1 MLGSYFIFFVVIG
14 ILHAI
19 FPSFDINQYQQTDLN
34 ELIKETPFKF
44 MILAVI
50 LAPIMEEGMFRSIV
64 KPSKNELIFFICT
77 WIIVIAA
84 PYIPEDIY
92 WALKFG
98 FLILLAI
105 LLFVF
110 LREFIPNSWLV
121 NISYFL
127 NKYYIYVWF
136 LTSVIFGMVHIYN
149 YVEGFKL
156 DFILFIMIFPRI
168 IAGFFFG
175 KIKIENKGLGWSM
188 AMHAMNNTTVLF
200 FLFPKLLSFL
210 V

>member
-1 MLGSYFIFFVVIG
+1 MLGSYFIFFIIIG
-14 ILHAI
+14 ILHSI
-19 FPSFDINQYQQTDLN
+19 FPGLDINQYEQTDLN
-34 ELIKETPFKF
+34 DLIKETPLKF
-44 MILAVI
+44 VILAVI

-64 KPSKNELIFFICT
+64 KPTKNEFIFFLCV
-77 WIIVIAA
+77 WIIVLMA
-84 PYIPEDIY
+84 PLIPEDIF

-105 LLFVF
+105 LLFIF
-110 LREFIPNSWLV
+110 LREFIPNSWQV

-127 NKYYIYVWF
+127 NKYYLYVWF

-149 YVEGFKL
+149 YVDGFQL

-188 AMHAMNNTTVLF
+188 AMHAMNNATVLF
-200 FLFPKLLSFL
+200 FLFPKLLS
-210 V
+210 